1 MAHALGIDVGSTNAK
16 VVVVDEAGRI
26 VAAAGR
32 PIETHIAGEVGEQD
46 AEDMW
51 SAVVRAVRDVV
62 AAAPDAARDVVTI
75 GVASQYSS
83 TVAVDREGAPVGP
96 VVMYFDT
103 RGSDHCWELMAT
115 HERAF
120 EIWVERHGIPP
131 VGGGL
136 SLAHMLFLQRD
147 RPDVHERVATYL
159 EPMDY
164 VNLRLTGQVAATQ
177 ATQFTAQLC
186 DNRTVGVT
194 SYDAELVAMTGLDPD
209 RLPPLIA
216 VDGVVGELRADVAAA
231 LGLAGGI
238 EVRAGMNDSHAGAYA
253 TGATSPGHAGLM
265 IGTTSV
271 LLDSVDHMGVDLDH
285 EVLSMPAPAP
295 GEYLVWAENG
305 IAGKA
310 VETALGGWFL
320 ADDALARSGVDDP
333 FAQLDAAL
341 AASPPSA
348 NGALFL
354 PWLTGSFSPSANRN
368 QRGGFLNLSLDTRRV
383 DLVRAIVE
391 GTAHN
396 LRWLLPSVEA
406 FTGNPSGE
414 LVFGGGAARSSGW
427 AQAIADVVGR
437 PVRTLRD
444 PASAAARAVGFVALR
459 RAGATDA
466 PLDALVDTV
475 ARFEPDASTSD
486 RYEAMQAQFEAA
498 FAATCPIS
506 EALNP

>member
-16 VVVVDEAGRI
+16 VALVGDDGRVVAS
-26 VAAAGR
+26 AGR
-32 PIETHIAGEVGEQD
+32 PIATHIDGEVGEQD
-46 AEDMW
+46 AEEMW
-51 SAVVRAVRDVV
+51 SAVVGAVRDVV
-62 AAAPDAARDVVTI
+62 ASAPDAARDVVTI

-83 TVAVDREGAPVGP
+83 TVAVDGEGSAVAP
-96 VVMYFDT
+96 VVMYLDT
-103 RGSDHCWELMAT
+103 RGSDHCWDLMAT

-136 SLAHMLFLQRD
+136 SLAHMLYLQRD
-147 RPDVHERVATYL
+147 RPEVHERVAAYL

-186 DNRTVGVT
+186 DNRSVGVT
-194 SYDAELVAMTGLDPD
+194 SYDAELVAMTGLDVD

-216 VDGVVGELRADVAAA
+216 VDGVVGELRDDVAAF
-231 LGLAGGI
+231 LGLAAGI

-253 TGATSPGHAGLM
+253 TGAATPGHAGLM
-265 IGTTSV
+265 VGTTSV

-320 ADDALARSGVDDP
+320 VDDALARSGAEDP
-333 FAQLDAAL
+333 FASLEAAL

-354 PWLTGSFSPSANRN
+354 PWLAGSFSPSANRR

-383 DLVRAIVE
+383 DLVRAVVE

-406 FTGNPSGE
+406 FTGNPVPE
-414 LVFGGGAARSSGW
+414 LVFGGGAARSPGW
-427 AQAIADVVGR
+427 AQVIADVLGR
-437 PVRTLRD
+437 PVRTLRA
-444 PASAAARAVGFVALR
+444 PGTAAARAVGFVALR

-466 PLDALVDTV
+466 SLDALVDTV
-475 ARFEPDASTSD
+475 ARFEPDANTSD
-486 RYEAMQAQFEAA
+486 RYAEMQAQFEAA
-498 FAATCPIS
+498 FDATRPIS
-506 EALNP
+506 EALNS

>member
-1 MAHALGIDVGSTNAK
+1 MAHAVGIDVGSTNAK
-16 VVVVDEAGRI
+16 VALVDEAGRI

-32 PIETHIAGEVGEQD
+32 PIETHLDGEVGEQD
-46 AEDMW
+46 AEEMW
-51 SAVVRAVRDVV
+51 SAVVGAVRDVV
-62 AAAPDAARDVVTI
+62 AAAPTEAGDVVTI

-83 TVAVDREGAPVGP
+83 TVPVDGHGAPVAP

-115 HERAF
+115 HEQAF
-120 EIWVERHGIPP
+120 EVWVERHGIPP

-136 SLAHMLFLQRD
+136 SLAHMLHLQRD
-147 RPDVHERVATYL
+147 RPDVHERVAAYL
-159 EPMDY
+159 EPMDF
-164 VNLRLTGQVAATQ
+164 VNLRLTGRVAATQ
-177 ATQFTAQLC
+177 ATQFTAQVC
-186 DNRTVGVT
+186 DNRVVGVVD
-194 SYDAELVAMTGLDPD
+194 YDAELVAMTGLDPD

-216 VDGVVGELRADVAAA
+216 VDGVVGELRADVAAT
-231 LGLAGGI
+231 LGLAAGI

-253 TGATSPGHAGLM
+253 TGATTSGHAGLM
-265 IGTTSV
+265 VGTTSV

-310 VETALGGWFL
+310 LETALGGWFL
-320 ADDALARSGVDDP
+320 VDDALGDSAGEDR
-333 FAQLDAAL
+333 FASLEAAL

-348 NGALFL
+348 HGALFL

-383 DLVRAIVE
+383 DLVRAVVE

-396 LRWLLPSVEA
+396 LQWLLPSVES
-406 FTGNPSGE
+406 FTGNRIEE
-414 LVFGGGAARSSGW
+414 LVFGGGAARSPGW
-427 AQAIADVVGR
+427 AQVIADVVGR

-444 PASAAARAVGFVALR
+444 PGSAAARAVGFVALR

-486 RYEAMQAQFEAA
+486 RYALMQTQFEAA
-498 FAATCPIS
+498 FEATRPIS
-506 EALNP
+506 ESLNS